1 MGAAN
6 PLPSNG
12 RLARKWGRLFLPIAR
27 ASPAGCKRR
36 GFFLKTKMP
45 ILITIA
51 CAITSIGLLSA
62 SAKPPTDDL
71 ILAKK
76 NSQDL
81 DYAGDFPSPDDIE
94 MWKFFDKGKF
104 PVFMPAGCD
113 LETMTHIAW
122 SQRMLI
128 SLGKG
133 QRVSKMS
140 FRFRK
145 RISLGKF
152 LRVKLSKS
160 GASLSIGKP
169 GMTVNVGHR
178 RGTRATVGIPGSG
191 VSYQTR
197 LGKRR
202 ASCRPIAVH
211 DRDRGRGGHRVSLL
225 DILALNRRPIQPI

>member
-1 MGAAN
+1 MVIMAKPSRGSADNGSEGAEPRPRGPRIHYHPMAAF
-6 PLPSNG
+6 
-12 RLARKWGRLFLPIAR
+12 ARKWGGSFCLLLG

-36 GFFLKTKMP
+36 GFFLKMKIP

-122 SQRMLI
+122 S
-128 SLGKG
+128 
-133 QRVSKMS
+133 
-140 FRFRK
+140 
-145 RISLGKF
+145 
-152 LRVKLSKS
+152 
-160 GASLSIGKP
+160 
-169 GMTVNVGHR
+169 
-178 RGTRATVGIPGSG
+178 
-191 VSYQTR
+191 
-197 LGKRR
+197 
-202 ASCRPIAVH
+202 
-211 DRDRGRGGHRVSLL
+211 
-225 DILALNRRPIQPI
+225 